1 MSFLL
6 KSRSKKTFVVPT
18 ADLCFLPAENFHCFD
33 FSEQQ
38 HVAFQP
44 SLARAC
50 LSGARADCQGYRGVS
65 HTPSRRRSHSF
76 PAPGAT
82 VSGGAG
88 PRGGGCRSSTGGA
101 TRATRAIRAT
111 WAIRAIK
118 AIKTTIR
125 AIIRIQGSRGMGGER
140 EAVEIPGRGEGGF
153 SSLGNPG
160 RSLPRR
166 R

>member
-1 MSFLL
+1 MS
-6 KSRSKKTFVVPT
+6 
-18 ADLCFLPAENFHCFD
+18 LPAENFHCFD
-33 FSEQQ
+33 FLSQQ

-50 LSGARADCQGYRGVS
+50 LSGARADCQGYRGS
-65 HTPSRRRSHSF
+65 CHTPSRRRSHSF

-88 PRGGGCRSSTGGA
+88 PRGGGCRSSTGGDTRA
-101 TRATRAIRAT
+101 TRATRPTRAIKATRAIRA
-111 WAIRAIK
+111 IRVIK

-125 AIIRIQGSRGMGGER
+125 AIIRIQGSPGMGGEH
-140 EAVEIPGRGEGGF
+140 EAVEIPVRGEGVF

>member
-1 MSFLL
+1 MS
-6 KSRSKKTFVVPT
+6 
-18 ADLCFLPAENFHCFD
+18 LPAENFHCFD
-33 FSEQQ
+33 FLEQQ

-50 LSGARADCQGYRGVS
+50 LSGARADCQGYRGS
-65 HTPSRRRSHSF
+65 CHTPSRRRSHSF

-101 TRATRAIRAT
+101 TRAIRAIRAT
-111 WAIRAIK
+111 RATRAIRVIRAIK

-125 AIIRIQGSRGMGGER
+125 AIIRIQGSPGMGGER
-140 EAVEIPGRGEGGF
+140 EAVEIPARGEGVF